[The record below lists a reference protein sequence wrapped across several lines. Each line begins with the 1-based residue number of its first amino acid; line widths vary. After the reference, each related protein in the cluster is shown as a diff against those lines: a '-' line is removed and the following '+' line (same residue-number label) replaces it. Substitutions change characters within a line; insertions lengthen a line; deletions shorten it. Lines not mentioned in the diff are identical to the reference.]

1 MAKIS
6 DRLIA
11 RLIAEGHLSPGEY
24 RLERTYAGYWQRTAG
39 AFSWY
44 ITDARGVDAGIG
56 SQWPA
61 REVLAAP
68 EWEFGRYG
76 AIYPGP
82 INDGLRTGTPRDEPG
97 LGSQPTDSSPE
108 RDIS

>member
-1 MAKIS
+1 MTKPS
-6 DRLIA
+6 EKLIA
-11 RLIAEGHLSPGEY
+11 RLIAEGHLAPGEY

-44 ITDARGVDAGIG
+44 IVDSAGRDVFIG
-56 SQWPA
+56 SQWSV

-68 EWEFGRYG
+68 VWEFGGLG

-82 INDGLRTGTPRDEPG
+82 INDGLRMGTPRAE
-97 LGSQPTDSSPE
+97 STDQE
-108 RDIS
+108 AGR